1 MERHHFT
8 PASDPTTSARRALL
22 AWGLAIVGVAA
33 LALRVGLPAGPAAG
47 PWLVAL
53 QAFMPWLAG
62 VVSGDIAWRRAPGWV
77 LRGRGVR
84 GRWPRPLGPAIEAAA
99 ALSLLLALLG
109 WPVAAAGLSVVVALL
124 MSVRLSGVL
133 ARTMTHPGL
142 LLPLSFLALIA
153 AATLMLKLPAATP
166 HDQPIG
172 WVDALFTATSAVCVT
187 GLVVRG
193 TAEGFTLFGQAVIL
207 GAIQLGALG
216 FMIFG
221 STLALVLGVRPS
233 YQESLTLSAALDE
246 YPAHRIMRF
255 AWFIVGTTLAIEAI
269 GALALAALWPD
280 PLTPHTPH
288 APGGLAWQAAFHS
301 VSAFCNAGFD
311 ITGDSLV
318 PMRHGAA
325 PLLVI
330 APLIVLGG
338 LGFLVLEDV
347 TQYLRRRLRPRP
359 GRPAPRLRTHSKI
372 VLATTACLLVGGFTA
387 IFVAQSVAAGG
398 PTPGTLADAAFLS
411 VTARTAGFNAMPMDE
426 LSPGSRF
433 ATMVLMAIGG
443 SPGSTAGGLKTAT
456 VAVLFLAVAATV
468 RGRHDVEAFGRRLP
482 DSLVRKAAT
491 VAASLLGVIV
501 LATLTLDLTE
511 DIPFEPLLFEVVSAA
526 STTGL
531 SLGATTELSPFGRV
545 VITITMFAGRL
556 GALSLL
562 GLLVQGVGGVGG
574 VGKIE
579 SDASARSHLPRDTV
593 SLG

>member
-22 AWGLAIVGVAA
+22 AWGLALTGVAA
-33 LALRVGLPAGPAAG
+33 LALKAGLPASPATG

-53 QAFMPWLAG
+53 QVFMPWLAG
-62 VVSGDIAWRRAPGWV
+62 VVSGDIAWRRAP
-77 LRGRGVR
+77 GRGVR

-109 WPVAAAGLSVVVALL
+109 WPVAAAGLSVVVAVL

-187 GLVVRG
+187 GLVVRS

-269 GALALAALWPD
+269 GALALAALWPE
-280 PLTPHTPH
+280 PLTHAPH

-325 PLLVI
+325 PLLVV

-468 RGRHDVEAFGRRLP
+468 RGRQDVEAFGRRLP

-562 GLLVQGVGGVGG
+562 GLLVQGVGVVGG
-574 VGKIE
+574 E
-579 SDASARSHLPRDTV
+579 HARTRSHLPRDTV